1 MDGVAR
7 DDAPDGR
14 AFAAGSEWPISEV
27 PPMPLRRGM
36 VMVRLASRELL
47 SRGME
52 LHEIQTLDRQHALAV
67 QEAHNKWQLQQ
78 SRLRNEA
85 ANRFFVIAKGWA
97 MLLAAAGGGSVIT
110 LLVEHVLLT

>member
-67 QEAHNKWQLQQ
+67 QEAHNKWGLYT
-78 SRLRNEA
+78 
-85 ANRFFVIAKGWA
+85 
-97 MLLAAAGGGSVIT
+97 M
-110 LLVEHVLLT
+110 

>member
-1 MDGVAR
+1 
-7 DDAPDGR
+7 
-14 AFAAGSEWPISEV
+14 
-27 PPMPLRRGM
+27 
-36 VMVRLASRELL
+36 MVRLASRELL